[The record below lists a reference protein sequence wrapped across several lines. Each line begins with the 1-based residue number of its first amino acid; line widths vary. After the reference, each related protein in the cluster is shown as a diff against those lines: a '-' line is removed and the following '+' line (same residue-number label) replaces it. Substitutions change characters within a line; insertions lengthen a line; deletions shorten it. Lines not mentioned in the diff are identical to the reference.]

1 MVRNSY
7 SKVPFIRNDL
17 TYVPLRYLFEA
28 FNAAVE
34 WNDGKAVVDYNGK
47 TIEIAQG
54 SNVAKVNGIEVNM
67 AGDVINENGRIF
79 VPLRSISELM
89 DKNVLWKDEGLIVV
103 SDKNLENA
111 FSYEEMVY
119 DLVQRLSER

>member
-1 MVRNSY
+1 M
-7 SKVPFIRNDL
+7 
-17 TYVPLRYLFEA
+17 RYLFEA

-34 WNDGKAVVDYNGK
+34 RADGKAVVEYNGK
-47 TIEIAQG
+47 TIELTQG
-54 SNVAKVNGIEVNM
+54 SNVAMVNGIEVNM
-67 AGDVINENGRIF
+67 AGEVINENGRIF
-79 VPLRSISELM
+79 VPLRSVSELM
-89 DKNVLWKDEGLIVV
+89 EKNVLWKDEGLIVV